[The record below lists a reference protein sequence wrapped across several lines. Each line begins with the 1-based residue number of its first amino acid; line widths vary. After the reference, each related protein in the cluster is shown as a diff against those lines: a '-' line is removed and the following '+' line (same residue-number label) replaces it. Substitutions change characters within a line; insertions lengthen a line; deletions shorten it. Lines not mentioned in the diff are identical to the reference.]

1 MSLAARVPVRNIP
14 LEARNFLR
22 MNTSG
27 APFTEIL
34 GNRAMQDRVSEQFKL
49 LHCYRKSKIEGRSK
63 DLAEHTGMS
72 ALGTFLGLT
81 FSATWIVAENSVGR
95 SGCGRSAKSICDG
108 RIHDRASED
117 FEILTERRGSE

>member
-1 MSLAARVPVRNIP
+1 
-14 LEARNFLR
+14 

-49 LHCYRKSKIEGRSK
+49 LHFYCNSKIEGRRK
-63 DLAEHTGMS
+63 DLAEHTGVS
-72 ALGTFLGLT
+72 ELGTFLGLT
-81 FSATWIVAENSVGR
+81 LSATWIVAENSVGR

>member
-1 MSLAARVPVRNIP
+1 
-14 LEARNFLR
+14 
-22 MNTSG
+22 MNTSE
-27 APFTEIL
+27 APFTGIL
-34 GNRAMQDRVSEQFKL
+34 DNRAMQDRVSEQFKL

-95 SGCGRSAKSICDG
+95 SGCGRSAKSRKDPRPCKRGFRDSHGTAQQRMSTG
-108 RIHDRASED
+108 RGVLGETGRV
-117 FEILTERRGSE
+117 ERREA